1 MLRIN
6 PADQTVTV
14 SPGVGL
20 LEVYRA
26 LPGALFPPFPPVELP
41 GGVIG
46 LVERGGFGQTT
57 FFAGDVLGAV
67 FLAPNGQV
75 IRAGGQVVKNV
86 QGYDLVRPLVGGY
99 GTLGELTEVT
109 LRLRPASAAVF
120 LKRQGDLD
128 SIRPPLPR
136 YLFAWQEQIFAFH
149 FGHQL
154 EVAAVVEAFGPA
166 ELSPPLDLGAVFPR
180 LGPGPGHLKDLRG
193 AWGDYPPPA
202 SPAYWAKFCK

>member
-6 PADQTVTV
+6 AEDQIITV
-14 SPGVGL
+14 SPAVSL

-41 GGVIG
+41 GGVGG
-46 LVERGGFGQTT
+46 LVERGGFGQTS
-57 FFAGDVLGAV
+57 FFAADVLGAT
-67 FLAPNGQV
+67 FLAPGGQA

-99 GTLGELTEVT
+99 GSWGQLLEVT

-128 SIRPPLPR
+128 SVRPPLPR
-136 YLFAWQEQIFAFH
+136 YLFAWGEEVFAFH
-149 FGHQL
+149 FGHPL
-154 EVAAVVEAFGPA
+154 EIAAVAEAFGPA
-166 ELSPPLDLGAVFPR
+166 ELSPPLDLSAAFPR
-180 LGPGPGHLKDLRG
+180 LGPGPGPLKDLRG
-193 AWGDYPPPA
+193 AWGDHHPPA
-202 SPAYWAKFCK
+202 PPAYWAKFCK